1 MQKIKNF
8 FKSFRKSKTESPS
21 PMRGEGSPQSPSP
34 VLGRGVRGEGPKKR
48 FFFPSYFGRK
58 FGGEGKKVRIIAVV
72 AIVFLAVGGGYL
84 LTYAQQFIDS
94 FLNTDRIADQW
105 NVEVDTV
112 NGEVKLATRTCND
125 TDWFCSLD
133 TTCVNTLGDGDYI
146 IVKRVNE
153 ASKQW
158 KVAQTNCDKPHC
170 GIDGSQDGDQLVA
183 DNTVNF
189 NDYPARQA
197 CKDAGG
203 RLPTLSE
210 LQCIYTNR
218 VSFGNNFGTSYYW
231 SGTEYSATNARGVNF
246 SDGSTGSGYKTY
258 SYSVRCVRGW

>member
-1 MQKIKNF
+1 MQKIKKF
-8 FKSFRKSKTESPS
+8 IQSFQKSRK
-21 PMRGEGSPQSPSP
+21 
-34 VLGRGVRGEGPKKR
+34 
-48 FFFPSYFGRK
+48 RK
-58 FGGEGKKVRIIAVV
+58 IIAVV
-72 AIVFLAVGGGYL
+72 VIVLGVVGGGYL

-112 NGEVKLATRTCND
+112 SGEVKLATRTCND
-125 TDWFCSLD
+125 TDWFCSLN

-158 KVAQTNCDKPHC
+158 KVTQTNCDKPHC
-170 GIDGSQDGDQLVA
+170 GLDGGQDGDQLVA

-189 NDYPARQA
+189 VDYPARQA
-197 CKDAGG
+197 CKEAGG

-210 LQCIYTNR
+210 LQCIYANR
-218 VSFGNNFGTSYYW
+218 VSFGNNFGPSAYW
-231 SGTEYSATNARGVNF
+231 SSTENSTSGARTLLFIVGATDNGTKTNPL
-246 SDGSTGSGYKTY
+246 
-258 SYSVRCVRGW
+258 SVRCVKGW

>member
-1 MQKIKNF
+1 MQKIKKF
-8 FKSFRKSKTESPS
+8 IQSFQKSRK
-21 PMRGEGSPQSPSP
+21 
-34 VLGRGVRGEGPKKR
+34 KK
-48 FFFPSYFGRK
+48 
-58 FGGEGKKVRIIAVV
+58 IIAVV
-72 AIVFLAVGGGYL
+72 VIVSGVLGGGYL

-112 NGEVKLATRTCND
+112 SGEVKLATRTCND
-125 TDWFCSLD
+125 TDWFCSLN

-153 ASKQW
+153 GSKQW
-158 KVAQTNCDKPHC
+158 KVTPTNCDKPHC
-170 GIDGSQDGDQLVA
+170 GLDGEQDGDQLVA

-189 NDYPARQA
+189 VDYPARQA
-197 CKDAGG
+197 CKEAGG

-218 VSFGNNFGTSYYW
+218 VSFGNNFDPFYW
-231 SGTEYSATNARGVNF
+231 SSTEGYAAAARAVDFDDGHATYINKPG
-246 SDGSTGSGYKTY
+246 GS
-258 SYSVRCVRGW
+258 SVRCVRGW

>member
-1 MQKIKNF
+1 MQKIKKFLQGFQN
-8 FKSFRKSKTESPS
+8 SKKKKALAVAVI
-21 PMRGEGSPQSPSP
+21 
-34 VLGRGVRGEGPKKR
+34 VLTV
-48 FFFPSYFGRK
+48 
-58 FGGEGKKVRIIAVV
+58 
-72 AIVFLAVGGGYL
+72 VGGGYL

-112 NGEVKLATRTCND
+112 SGEVKLATRACND
-125 TDWFCSLD
+125 TDWFCSLN

-153 ASKQW
+153 VSKQW
-158 KVAQTNCDKPHC
+158 KVAQTDCDKPHC
-170 GIDGSQDGDQLVA
+170 GLDGGQDGDNLVA

-189 NDYPARQA
+189 VDYPARQA

-218 VSFGNNFGTSYYW
+218 VSFGSNFGTDKVYW
-231 SGTEYSATNARGVNF
+231 SATESSTTDARVVLFIAGYAASFNKANTN
-246 SDGSTGSGYKTY
+246 
-258 SYSVRCVRGW
+258 SVRCVFGW